1 MDFGTL
7 ANLIVTLALSGV
19 GGVIWLIRLEGKL
32 NVEAEK
38 RQALSDRMLG
48 QETRMNGFEERIYAK
63 LDRIEAMLREKADKE

>member
-7 ANLIVTLALSGV
+7 ANLMVTLALAGI

-32 NVEAEK
+32 NVESEK

-48 QETRMNGFEERIYAK
+48 QETRMNGFEERIYSK